1 MSKIDELLKNEKVE
15 WKKLGDLIEYEQPTK
30 YIVDSTDYNDKYQIP
45 VLTAGKS
52 FILGYTDEKT
62 NIYQADKENPVIIFD
77 DFTSSSQWVDFKFKV
92 KSSAMK
98 ILKPKNNSNLRYCYH
113 YMNTLNIDTSE
124 HKRLWISKVSK
135 IEIPIP
141 SLKTQEKIVEI
152 LDKFT
157 DYVTELQAELQDR
170 TKQYEYYRDMLL
182 SEDYLNKLC
191 KNPQINSYNLR
202 LTTLGEIGVF
212 TRGNGLQKKDFV
224 SKGKPVIHYGQIYTK
239 YNFESNKTFSFVNEE
254 VFSKLKKAN
263 CNDILIATTSENIED
278 VGKAV
283 VWLGD
288 EEIGFSGDMYSYSTT
303 QNSKYVAYYL
313 QTTEF
318 QRQKEKKVTGTKLI
332 RIHGDDM
339 AKFSISLPPI
349 KIQNKVVEVLDK
361 FQSLLA
367 DTEGLL
373 PQEID
378 QRQKQYEYF
387 REKLLT
393 FDGNVVSKQ
402 ASKIIS
408 NRYFDLLEEAC
419 DIVGI
424 ELFNVEWKSLEE
436 VSTGKLQYG
445 SGASAVEYD
454 GKTRYIRITDID
466 EMGNLKLEKV
476 SPNKIEDKYYLSY
489 GDILFARS
497 GATVGK
503 NFIYTED
510 YPAVFAGYL
519 IRLKV
524 NKKLV
529 NPKFVYSCL
538 NTTSYKSFILNKKSN
553 SSKPNINAKQYS
565 EFKIPVPPFAVQEH
579 VVSILD
585 KFDELINDISTG
597 IPKEIELRQ
606 KEYEYYRERLL
617 SFPR

>member
-1 MSKIDELLKNEKVE
+1 M
-15 WKKLGDLIEYEQPTK
+15 
-30 YIVDSTDYNDKYQIP
+30 
-45 VLTAGKS
+45 
-52 FILGYTDEKT
+52 
-62 NIYQADKENPVIIFD
+62 
-77 DFTSSSQWVDFKFKV
+77 
-92 KSSAMK
+92 
-98 ILKPKNNSNLRYCYH
+98 
-113 YMNTLNIDTSE
+113 
-124 HKRLWISKVSK
+124 VSK
-135 IEIPIP
+135 
-141 SLKTQEKIVEI
+141 
-152 LDKFT
+152 
-157 DYVTELQAELQDR
+157 QA
-170 TKQYEYYRDMLL
+170 
-182 SEDYLNKLC
+182 
-191 KNPQINSYNLR
+191 
-202 LTTLGEIGVF
+202 
-212 TRGNGLQKKDFV
+212 
-224 SKGKPVIHYGQIYTK
+224 
-239 YNFESNKTFSFVNEE
+239 
-254 VFSKLKKAN
+254 
-263 CNDILIATTSENIED
+263 
-278 VGKAV
+278 
-283 VWLGD
+283 
-288 EEIGFSGDMYSYSTT
+288 
-303 QNSKYVAYYL
+303 
-313 QTTEF
+313 
-318 QRQKEKKVTGTKLI
+318 
-332 RIHGDDM
+332 
-339 AKFSISLPPI
+339 
-349 KIQNKVVEVLDK
+349 
-361 FQSLLA
+361 
-367 DTEGLL
+367 
-373 PQEID
+373 
-378 QRQKQYEYF
+378 
-387 REKLLT
+387 
-393 FDGNVVSKQ
+393 SKQ